1 MRRLAG
7 ALGLAAVLLAGC
19 GGDDGRFDPGGSDEI
34 ECMEHQD
41 ASPGTEYTGGEDAD
55 SAAILQVFRY
65 YVANGSKPYCD
76 GEPPSDNDREW
87 AQLVVDLGGSD
98 DSVAPILEAG

>member
-7 ALGLAAVLLAGC
+7 AVVLAAVVLSGC
-19 GGDDGRFDPGGSDEI
+19 GSDDGRFDPGGDDL
-34 ECMEHQD
+34 ECMEHQED
-41 ASPGTEYTGGEDAD
+41 SPGTAYTGGEDSD

-87 AQLVVDLGGSD
+87 AQLVVDLGGSEA
-98 DSVAPILEAG
+98 SVAPILDAG